1 VAGAAATSPLCSPSS
16 PSALSC
22 PCARSSLV
30 PGEVT
35 ERRRKNYPR
44 HRLSPLGSHRL
55 APSNTRLPGRAD
67 VAGLVSGVRRW
78 SGTDLSLGASFPL
91 PAKSNTPT
99 PRPSLLDSHV
109 PGLPRPRP
117 HLLPMVSSPMAAFPA
132 RRTPLCRSSPSNS
145 LPARA
150 RRGRDLAE
158 SRSPCSP
165 SPAALSLASLLAPCS
180 FPSPR
185 IWPALSLLAS
195 TLLLP
200 YVLCDGEFLVAA
212 IAI

>member
-1 VAGAAATSPLCSPSS
+1 LCFLFTHQSPSKGLLNKQTKPYSTRAVAVTSPMAAPSLS
-16 PSALSC
+16 RGGCRRHLTLVLAELALS
-22 PCARSSLV
+22 PV
-30 PGEVT
+30 V
-35 ERRRKNYPR
+35 
-44 HRLSPLGSHRL
+44 
-55 APSNTRLPGRAD
+55 
-67 VAGLVSGVRRW
+67 
-78 SGTDLSLGASFPL
+78 PL
-91 PAKSNTPT
+91 PAEANTPS
-99 PRPSLLDSHV
+99 PRPSLLDSPI
-109 PGLPRPRP
+109 PGLPRLRP